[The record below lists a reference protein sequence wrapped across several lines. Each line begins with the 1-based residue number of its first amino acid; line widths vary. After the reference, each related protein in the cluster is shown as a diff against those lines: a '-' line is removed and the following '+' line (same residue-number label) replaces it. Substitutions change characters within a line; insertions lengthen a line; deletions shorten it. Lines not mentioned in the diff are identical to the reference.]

1 MIDDKSIVKRDKK
14 CRKDYFLPK
23 KEVSLYAERRL
34 IMEQKPAFLDTT
46 NGDFLLIKEVVIT
59 KETTYSSLRVQ
70 FPTHEIWEVGTG
82 YYWIYFDKCP
92 FEGKLFHVAVCFERE
107 RLFSIEFSMNERQTS
122 WEDWSEAYELQT
134 EKYYKQWLT
143 SQIGEIHSFDWGS
156 VGAYYDRKGGST
168 FMWITYK
175 K

>member
-92 FEGKLFHVAVCFERE
+92 FEGRLFHVAVCFEGE
-107 RLFSIEFSMNERQTS
+107 HLFSIEFSMNERQTS

-168 FMWITYK
+168 FMWVTYK
-175 K
+175 R

>member
-1 MIDDKSIVKRDKK
+1 M
-14 CRKDYFLPK
+14 
-23 KEVSLYAERRL
+23 YAERRV
-34 IMEQKPAFLDTT
+34 IMEQEHAFLDTT

-59 KETTYSSLRVQ
+59 RETTYSSLRVQ
-70 FPTHEIWEVGTG
+70 FPTHKIWEVGTG

-92 FEGKLFHVAVCFERE
+92 FEGKLFHVAVCFEGE
-107 RLFSIEFSMNERQTS
+107 RLFSIEFFMNERQTS

-143 SQIGEIHSFDWGS
+143 SQIGEIHSFDWGR

-168 FMWITYK
+168 FMWVTYK

>member
-92 FEGKLFHVAVCFERE
+92 FEGRLFHVAVCFEGE
-107 RLFSIEFSMNERQTS
+107 HLFSIEFSMDERQTS
-122 WEDWSEAYELQT
+122 WEDWSETYELQT

-143 SQIGEIHSFDWGS
+143 SQIGETPSFDWGK
-156 VGAYYDRKGGST
+156 VGVHYDRKGGST
-168 FMWITYK
+168 FMWVTYK
-175 K
+175 R

>member
-1 MIDDKSIVKRDKK
+1 
-14 CRKDYFLPK
+14 
-23 KEVSLYAERRL
+23 
-34 IMEQKPAFLDTT
+34 MEQEHAFLDTT

-59 KETTYSSLRVQ
+59 RETT
-70 FPTHEIWEVGTG
+70 
-82 YYWIYFDKCP
+82 YFDKCP
-92 FEGKLFHVAVCFERE
+92 FEGKLFHVAVCFEGE

-143 SQIGEIHSFDWGS
+143 SQIGEIHSFDWGR

>member
-1 MIDDKSIVKRDKK
+1 M
-14 CRKDYFLPK
+14 
-23 KEVSLYAERRL
+23 YAERRV
-34 IMEQKPAFLDTT
+34 IMEQEHAFLDTT

-59 KETTYSSLRVQ
+59 RETTYSSLRVQ
-70 FPTHEIWEVGTG
+70 FPTHKIWE
-82 YYWIYFDKCP
+82 
-92 FEGKLFHVAVCFERE
+92 EGKLFHVAVCFEGE

-143 SQIGEIHSFDWGS
+143 SQIGEIHSFDWGR